1 MGFALEQTIR
11 EKLLMLLKEHEDDY
25 ISGQKIS
32 ELLGCS
38 RTAVW
43 KHIAELKKEGYEIEG
58 IQKRGYRL
66 VSKPNNIKPHDIRA
80 NLNTK
85 KIGRNIHFYDIVE
98 STQEIAHKLAREGA
112 KEGTV
117 VITEQQS
124 KGRGRL
130 GRPWESPKG
139 TGIWMSIIVRPNI
152 PPHQAPQLTLLTA
165 VAIVQAIQQV
175 TNLHPD
181 IKWPNDVL
189 LNGKKIVGI
198 LTELQAEADVIQSII
213 IGIGINV
220 NTKQFPEHLQ
230 DKATSLFIE
239 NNRKEVERA
248 ALIRAIFQQFEKLYE
263 EYLQHG
269 FKPIKLQWESYN
281 ISIGKYITAKTL
293 SKEINGYATG
303 ITDEGVLLVE
313 DDYGNIHEIYSA
325 DIDIYSSQS

>member
-1 MGFALEQTIR
+1 MGFALAQTIR
-11 EKLLMLLKEHEDDY
+11 EKLIKLFQEHRDDY

-32 ELLGCS
+32 ELLGVS
-38 RTAVW
+38 RTAIW

-66 VSKPNNIKPHDIRA
+66 ISKPNNIKPHDIRA

-85 KIGRNIHFYDIVE
+85 TTGQAIHFYETVE

-112 KEGTV
+112 QEGTV
-117 VITEQQS
+117 VIAEQQS

-130 GRPWESPKG
+130 GRAWESPKG

-152 PPHQAPQLTLLTA
+152 PPYQAPQLTLLTA

-175 TNLHPD
+175 TNLRPE
-181 IKWPNDVL
+181 IKWPNDIL
-189 LNGKKIVGI
+189 INGKKLVGI
-198 LTELQAEADVIQSII
+198 LTELQAEADVIQAII

-220 NTKQFPEHLQ
+220 NTKQFPEELKR
-230 DKATSLFIE
+230 KATSLLLE
-239 NNRKEVERA
+239 NNGQEVERA
-248 ALIRAIFQQFEKLYE
+248 GLIRAIFQQFEKLYE

-269 FKPIKLQWESYN
+269 FKPIKLLWESYN
-281 ISIGKYITAKTL
+281 VSIGKYISAKTL
-293 SKEINGYATG
+293 SQEINGYAKG

-313 DDYGNIHEIYSA
+313 DDFGNVHEIYSA
-325 DIDIYSSQS
+325 DIDIFSSRN